1 MLVRSLLHALN
12 CDSAVGVFRCSRMRP
27 WGVGALA
34 VHVLVM
40 LPLLLLRLMVSLVV
54 QRLLLQFRLVL
65 MRLLLLLAL
74 VPRMAVSEALGARAV
89 HSSALV
95 PCDGVDVR
103 DQSAESL
110 Q

>member
-65 MRLLLLLAL
+65 MRLLLLAL